1 MPFRCNYCGGYFCGD
16 HRIPEQHNCPEAWQA
31 KAPRDA
37 PPTSTQRFPEKPSY
51 SYSVSYTPQAAN
63 KIFWF
68 SKTELKHLLIG
79 TLLVMGVGLTYFL
92 YIGVASP
99 SAPIILAALT
109 VAFTLSFLLHEM
121 AHKFTAQ
128 RYNLWAEFRLTMQG
142 ALLTLLSVF
151 LPPPFKIIAPGAVN
165 VVGSGTI
172 TTIGKISIAG
182 PITNIALSAA
192 CALIGLVS
200 HELFWFV
207 AFINAFLALF
217 NLIPFGIM
225 DGLKIYKWNKTYWAV
240 AFATA
245 IALAALTYAPALSS
259 F

>member
-1 MPFRCNYCGGYFCGD
+1 
-16 HRIPEQHNCPEAWQA
+16 
-31 KAPRDA
+31 
-37 PPTSTQRFPEKPSY
+37 
-51 SYSVSYTPQAAN
+51 
-63 KIFWF
+63 
-68 SKTELKHLLIG
+68 
-79 TLLVMGVGLTYFL
+79 MGVGLTYFL

-99 SAPIILAALT
+99 SMPTILAGLT
-109 VAFTLSFLLHEM
+109 IAFTASFLLHEI

-128 RYNLWAEFRLTMQG
+128 RYNMWAEFRLTMQG

-151 LPPPFKIIAPGAVN
+151 LPPPFKIIAPGAVMI
-165 VVGSGTI
+165 VGSGT
-172 TTIGKISIAG
+172 TKTVGKISIAG
-182 PITNIALSAA
+182 PTTNIILAVGCSLVA
-192 CALIGLVS
+192 LVS

-207 AFINAFLALF
+207 AFINAFLAVF